1 MSNFIKSFPTTTA
14 GDIETLPWAT
24 SGTTLEP
31 TAGQEST
38 GWQPQA
44 VAGPPDYRLENYAR
58 NRQWQLNTRNAQ
70 GALFVERAASGIA
83 LSGFAAGVNQRR
95 ITINGTNFDVTDAV
109 TLLATGEAFVAA
121 INANVVTSALVT
133 ATSGGIVAGNFV
145 MVISDNTPGAV
156 YSKAPSLAVSVLA
169 GAGTITIPSPATTP
183 IVREDTAG
191 MAADMVI
198 GGLTADDD
206 GDPTHDARIVWR
218 KAKGSFRAGTFTGTQ
233 ADDANTGSGSVAFG
247 ADPVASGANSVA
259 MGSTASAT
267 AAQAIAIGTSSSAAA
282 IGSAA
287 IGQSATVGTTAAN
300 SFAATSGSVGN
311 TCTNAV
317 AMAGGVA
324 NNSYALATGGGNAS
338 GNSSIAIGD
347 AATANQSG
355 AVALGKGTI
364 TASGIGALSTGF
376 AGSTASVTATAD
388 GAMAQG
394 YAKDTGAIVTASG
407 KGALAHGY
415 SNSVSEIR
423 ANGDGSVSLG
433 YQDAANITTAAGANS
448 FAHGNAC
455 SSAQSYSRTTGYA
468 AKTST
473 VGEVAHAAA
482 PFTDLGGTIQQ
493 GSSQR
498 GSVHLLKRTT
508 DATDQILT
516 PGVGAVSFNPAADTV
531 YLIDCMVVAKKEATD
546 DDYAMWSVKISCAY
560 VAGVFTVKKVVGI
573 TFAAPAVFANFAA
586 GAAVTQFDRN
596 GGCTACTFNVQAN
609 AGKLELHVTG
619 LVTPVRWSARMDYI
633 AVGQTS

>member
-1 MSNFIKSFPTTTA
+1 MANVIKQYPTTGT
-14 GDIETLPWAT
+14 GDPEILPWAT
-24 SGTTLEP
+24 GGTTLEP
-31 TAGQEST
+31 TAGQETT

-44 VAGPPDYRLENYAR
+44 IAGPPDYRLENYAR
-58 NRQWQLNTRNAQ
+58 LNQSLLNARGVQ
-70 GALFVERAASGIA
+70 TAVFLECCQAQITLTGY
-83 LSGFAAGVNQRR
+83 AAGVNQRR
-95 ITINGTNFDVTDAV
+95 ITINGVNIDITDGGGSVTAVRDA
-109 TLLATGEAFVAA
+109 FIAA
-121 INANVVTSALVT
+121 INGNPVT
-133 ATSGGIVAGNFV
+133 ASFVTASAGGPTILYLT
-145 MVISDNTPGAV
+145 DTTPGET
-156 YSKAPSLAVSVLA
+156 YSQAPSLVVSVLA
-169 GAGTITIPSPATTP
+169 GAGTIAITSPATTP
-183 IVREDTAG
+183 IVREDAIA
-191 MAADMVI
+191 MSADIVL
-198 GGLTADDD
+198 GSPTADDD
-206 GDPTHDARIVWR
+206 GLVSHDARIVWR
-218 KAKGSFRAGTFTGTQ
+218 KSKGSFRAGTFTGTQ
-233 ADDANTGSGSVAFG
+233 ADNANTGTGSVAFG
-247 ADPVASGANSVA
+247 SNPVASGQNSVA
-259 MGSTASAT
+259 MGSAASAT
-267 AAQAIAIGTSSSAAA
+267 AAEAISIGTSSSAAA

-300 SFAATSGSVGN
+300 SFAATSGQVGN

-324 NNSYALATGGGNAS
+324 NNSYALASGGGNAS

-394 YAKDTGAIVTASG
+394 YAKDTGAVVIASG

-433 YQDAANITTAAGANS
+433 FQDAANINAAAGANS

-455 SSAQSYSRTTGYA
+455 SSAQTYSRSTGYA

-473 VGEVAHAAA
+473 AGEVAHAAA

-498 GSVHLLKRTT
+498 GSVHVLKRTT

-516 PGVGAVSFNPAADTV
+516 PGVGAVSFNPALDTV

-560 VAGVFTVKKVVGI
+560 VAGVFSVKKVVGI

-596 GGCTACTFNVQAN
+596 GGCAACTFNVQAN
-609 AGKLELHVTG
+609 GGKLELHVTG
-619 LVTPVRWSARMDYI
+619 LVDPVRWSARMDYI